1 MKCQKALWKGSGL
14 GGWRGGLEKW
24 ENGSSGNSEE
34 MRANRSYVS
43 METVT
48 IIEISIPGWG
58 CGLKQVT
65 VENNSMSGEP
75 DRITKKPRWS
85 FKTELILGNSRVAHR
100 GFKLMWFLYL
110 NAYFEHP
117 PVLPGTEINRL
128 KQRSVPRWWLCSLQ
142 RGGGIGLWGDNF
154 PPLLPEVL

>member
-1 MKCQKALWKGSGL
+1 MNTRLYSCPWYCKGSCPLHRAQPLSGHLTIQVGEFLLEEWKCQKALQKGSGL
-14 GGWRGGLEKW
+14 GGVGEGVEKW

-58 CGLKQVT
+58 CSLTQIT

-75 DRITKKPRWS
+75 DRIPKNPDGPLKQS
-85 FKTELILGNSRVAHR
+85 VILGNS
-100 GFKLMWFLYL
+100 
-110 NAYFEHP
+110 
-117 PVLPGTEINRL
+117 
-128 KQRSVPRWWLCSLQ
+128 SVDQIWPQNMC
-142 RGGGIGLWGDNF
+142 
-154 PPLLPEVL
+154 P